1 MLTRNCLGITSLV
14 AGGLIAGCSSDS
26 STSPKDN
33 IADATGIT
41 TNACVYDGYT
51 AMQGAGGETL
61 CLDTEGT
68 LAFWINADGTYGF
81 PEASQVNSGESGSTE
96 NASTEQPETNTNE
109 GAATSSDST
118 AVIDNPTKDSTG
130 SGATNETLSCT
141 TDKALYTV
149 NGISYYR
156 TADGSLYYFD
166 ADCNKT
172 SLSAV
177 EPASSSSVN
186 SEGSEAASSASLP
199 GRSSSS
205 EATTPVSSSSNTTP
219 VSSSSNATP
228 NSSADVT
235 PNSSA
240 TVVTPSNGS
249 VPTITYAASGATVE
263 NNNNCVTVT
272 GGEVVITC
280 AGDYDFSGSY
290 SGADAQIRVY
300 SPKSDSGVYLNLRG
314 LTLTNTAD
322 APIYSQMS
330 SKTFVVPKNGTT
342 NTLSD
347 GSTRTK
353 SYTYV
358 NSNNETKV
366 DTTGACIYAKDD
378 LTIKGEGTL
387 IVKGNYNNGIHTSND
402 LRFKNGIVTV
412 TAKNNGLKGKESV
425 SISGGTLNIT
435 TSGGDGIKS
444 DTDDA
449 TDLAAGKGSIEI
461 TGGEITINSKYDG
474 ITANNI
480 VNIANGEGT
489 TPSIKITAG
498 GGHTCLS
505 DPTTSSGNSGGMGGP
520 GGFGMGGS
528 SCSADSSSK
537 GIKADS
543 NIVISGGSIDINS
556 RDDGVHSD
564 GNITI
569 SGGVTTIATD
579 DDGVHSEKALY
590 IKDNAI
596 VRVTLAYEGFESP
609 DMNLEGGITSVITT
623 DDGWNAAGG
632 TSTSTGGNTGRG
644 GFPGGGGFGGGSTGN
659 LKVTG
664 GYHYVYVGTGDT
676 DGVDSNGGISIT
688 GGVIIVECRMN
699 GGMGGMVDSD
709 GTTSISNNAKLL
721 GFGTNNSEEGTQ
733 YSVSFNTNSYYGTS
747 SIAFKPSFSGS
758 KMVSSVGQPSAISSV
773 SGMTK
778 TCFDKD
784 ETKCVYTK

>member
-1 MLTRNCLGITSLV
+1 MLTRKCLGTTSLV
-14 AGGLIAGCSSDS
+14 ALGLFAACSSDS
-26 STSPKDN
+26 TSSPKDD
-33 IADATGIT
+33 IAEVIDNTLSNT
-41 TNACVYDGYT
+41 SACIYDGYT
-51 AMQGAGGETL
+51 AMQGANGETL
-61 CLDTEGT
+61 CLDAEGT
-68 LAFWINADGTYGF
+68 LAFWINTDGTYGF
-81 PEASQVNSGESGSTE
+81 PEATQAESNGTGATDAGSTE
-96 NASTEQPETNTNE
+96 ASEATDPNSSAASTED
-109 GAATSSDST
+109 SSEPST
-118 AVIDNPTKDSTG
+118 PSTG
-130 SGATNETLSCT
+130 EPTISSSSSVTGCT
-141 TDKALYTV
+141 TDKALYAI
-149 NGISYYR
+149 NGVSYYR
-156 TADGSLYYFD
+156 DASGNLYFFD
-166 ADCNKT
+166 ADCNMT
-172 SLSAV
+172 YVTAA
-177 EPASSSSVN
+177 EPASSSSESN
-186 SEGSEAASSASLP
+186 ANYSSASQP
-199 GRSSSS
+199 GLSSS
-205 EATTPVSSSSNTTP
+205 ETVTAE
-219 VSSSSNATP
+219 SSSSNALP
-228 NSSADVT
+228 NSSADVV

-240 TVVTPSNGS
+240 TIVTPNSSTSVVTPSNGS
-249 VPTITYAASGATVE
+249 VPAITYAASGATVE

-366 DTTGACIYAKDD
+366 DTTSACIYAKDD

-402 LRFKNGIVTV
+402 LRVKNGLITV

-435 TSGGDGIKS
+435 TSEGDGIKS

-709 GTTSISNNAKLL
+709 GTTSISSNAKLL

-784 ETKCVYTK
+784 ESRCVYTK

>member
-1 MLTRNCLGITSLV
+1 MLTRKCLGITSLV
-14 AGGLIAGCSSDS
+14 AGGLIVGCSSDS

-33 IADATGIT
+33 LADATGIT

-51 AMQGAGGETL
+51 AMQGASGETL

-81 PEASQVNSGESGSTE
+81 PEASQPVSGETGSTE
-96 NASTEQPETNTNE
+96 DASTEPSETNPNE
-109 GAATSSDST
+109 GSTVTNDST
-118 AVIDNPTKDSTG
+118 AQGTQPTVSQKDSTQAG
-130 SGATNETLSCT
+130 SSSETSSCT

-149 NGISYYR
+149 NGISYYKND
-156 TADGSLYYFD
+156 DGSLYYFD

-172 SLSAV
+172 SLTAAT
-177 EPASSSSVN
+177 PTSSSSVN
-186 SEGSEAASSASLP
+186 SEGTETAASSASRP

-205 EATTPVSSSSNTTP
+205 EATP
-219 VSSSSNATP
+219 VSSSSNALP
-228 NSSADVT
+228 NSSANVEPIVT

-402 LRFKNGIVTV
+402 LRVKNGIVTV

-444 DTDDA
+444 DADDA

-461 TGGEITINSKYDG
+461 TGGDITINSKYDG

-632 TSTSTGGNTGRG
+632 TSTTTGGNTGRG
-644 GFPGGGGFGGGSTGN
+644 GFPGGGFGGGSTGN

-709 GTTSISNNAKLL
+709 GTTSISSNAKLL

-733 YSVSFNTNSYYGTS
+733 YNVSFNTNSYYGTS

>member
-1 MLTRNCLGITSLV
+1 MLTRKCLGITSLV

-33 IADATGIT
+33 LADATETI
-41 TNACVYDGYT
+41 TNACIYDGYS
-51 AMQGAGGETL
+51 AMQGANGETL
-61 CLDTEGT
+61 CLDAEGT
-68 LAFWINADGTYGF
+68 LTFWINADGSYGY
-81 PEASQVNSGESGSTE
+81 PEASQES
-96 NASTEQPETNTNE
+96 ASAEQPDNNT
-109 GAATSSDST
+109 GADKTDST
-118 AVIDNPTKDSTG
+118 TVNDNPAESTG
-130 SGATNETLSCT
+130 STNETNACT
-141 TDKALYTV
+141 ADKALYTI

-156 TADGSLYYFD
+156 DSDGNLYYYD
-166 ADCNKT
+166 SACNMT
-172 SLSAV
+172 AV
-177 EPASSSSVN
+177 TAAAPASSSSVSA
-186 SEGSEAASSASLP
+186 SEGNETASSSNSQPQDLP
-199 GRSSSS
+199 AISSS
-205 EATTPVSSSSNTTP
+205 ETASVESSN
-219 VSSSSNATP
+219 SNATP
-228 NSSADVT
+228 SSNASV
-235 PNSSA
+235 
-240 TVVTPSNGS
+240 SNGN

-263 NNNNCVTVT
+263 NNNSCVTVT

-314 LTLTNTAD
+314 LSLTNTAD
-322 APIYSQMS
+322 APIYAQMS

-474 ITANNI
+474 ITANNAI
-480 VNIANGEGT
+480 VVANGEST
-489 TPSIKITAG
+489 TPTIKVTSG
-498 GGHTCLS
+498 GGQTCLS
-505 DPTTSSGNSGGMGGP
+505 QSSTGNGGGMGG
-520 GGFGMGGS
+520 GMGFGMGGS
-528 SCSADSSSK
+528 SCSPDSSMKGFKADSS
-537 GIKADS
+537 IA
-543 NIVISGGSIDINS
+543 ISGGVIEINS
-556 RDDGVHSD
+556 RDDGIHSD
-564 GNITI
+564 GSITLT
-569 SGGVTTIATD
+569 GGKMTIKSD
-579 DDGVHSEKALY
+579 DDGVHAEKALY
-590 IKDNAI
+590 VKDNAN
-596 VRVTLAYEGFESP
+596 VNVTMAYEGMESP
-609 DMNLEGGITSVITT
+609 DMNFEGGITSVITT

-632 TSTSTGGNTGRG
+632 TSTTTGGNTGRG
-644 GFPGGGGFGGGSTGN
+644 GFPGGGGFGGGSTGK
-659 LKVTG
+659 LTVTG
-664 GYHYVYVGTGDT
+664 GYHYIYVGTGDT
-676 DGVDSNGGISIT
+676 DGIDSNGDINIT

-709 GTTSISNNAKLL
+709 GSTSIKGAKLL

-733 YSVSFNTNSYYGTS
+733 YSVSFTTSNYYGTS
-747 SIAFKPSFSGS
+747 EIAFKPSFSGS
-758 KMVSSVGQPSAISSV
+758 KMVSSVGQPGVVNSV
-773 SGMTK
+773 SGMNK
-778 TCFDKD
+778 TCFGDD
-784 ETKCVYTK
+784 ESRCVYTK